1 MYPLAFKITQKP
13 NTPENIGQMY
23 VYFRKTMDDGGRR
36 VFERLSF
43 PVARYSRRR
52 FRMLLSV

>member
-1 MYPLAFKITQKP
+1 MQKP
-13 NTPENIGQMY
+13 NAPEKIGQMC
-23 VYFRKTMDDGGRR
+23 VYFRKPMDDGSRR

-52 FRMLLSV
+52 FRMFLSV